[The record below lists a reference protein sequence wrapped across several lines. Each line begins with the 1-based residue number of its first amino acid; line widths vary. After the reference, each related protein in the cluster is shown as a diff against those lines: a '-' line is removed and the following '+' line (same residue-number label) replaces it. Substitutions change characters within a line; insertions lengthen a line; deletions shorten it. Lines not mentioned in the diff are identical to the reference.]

1 MNYICGNC
9 IHYRG
14 DFKDGFCYLE
24 GGSLTYFEHEA
35 CTAYNKEETNG

>member
-1 MNYICGNC
+1 MNCICGNC